1 MRQDDDPQFDENDDG
16 LADVGVAEA
25 DDTDEAPRGRQP
37 GAGELPPVILGR
49 LLRKVLHSEQL
60 PNGSVP
66 LEPADRRIAPLVF
79 DCAGDV
85 EAVPGRWVWPG
96 RISLRGVAPLA
107 GECRGAGAAISV

>member
-85 EAVPGRWVWPG
+85 EAVPAPRPFAR
-96 RISLRGVAPLA
+96 RISLRRLRPSSGPYW
-107 GECRGAGAAISV
+107 